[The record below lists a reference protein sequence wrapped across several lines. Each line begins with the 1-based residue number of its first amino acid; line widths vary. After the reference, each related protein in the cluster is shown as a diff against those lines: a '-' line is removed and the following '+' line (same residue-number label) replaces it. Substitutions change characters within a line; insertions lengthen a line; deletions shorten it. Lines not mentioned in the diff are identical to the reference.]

1 MAEAPDLSLISD
13 INKVEKSYGKNLYT
27 FFDLNETGEKCA
39 VEILTTDLSTRIAL
53 VEQYPNI
60 QGYFHFDIQKILQ
73 NYTTPNYSAETSNAF
88 SFAPDETFRY
98 SLRYGYINGV
108 GVFVVQG
115 TLSNKIVIGGR
126 KEWNELDFPYQNY
139 TPLLAGVVG
148 CPIISEKGVGLSDM
162 FTTKNKTFLTGV
174 IPDWISTDASI
185 QDVYCLT
192 RHRNDVDFIT
202 SWLNYS
208 RENISFPIPTGCE
221 GIRGVRMTLVN
232 TSGIIILDTIYNVLF
247 DETDPVYP
255 YDIIH
260 FNSGNR
266 NAGLVTN
273 FQNITHY
280 YLAPYT
286 LKGTGNCSSTE
297 DDYSPT
303 PTYAPIRVD
312 IVDEQCNDFD
322 YVQLSWLNSFGVRDY
337 YYFTKRKDNNYT
349 ISRETY
355 VKPEGTWG
363 EATFSLP
370 DYSRGEQVY
379 NTEVQEGW
387 TITTDFL
394 SDEDAD
400 KLKSLFVSPDVRARF
415 SPSNTWIPVVL
426 TNTSW
431 NERTFRKDKFFQYQ
445 IQMKSAHKLNI
456 QRG

>member
-1 MAEAPDLSLISD
+1 MAEAPDLSLVSD
-13 INKVEKSYGKNLYT
+13 INKIEKSYGKNLYT

-39 VEILTTDLSTRIAL
+39 VEVLTTDLSTRIAL
-53 VEQYPNI
+53 VEQYPNTK
-60 QGYFHFDIQKILQ
+60 GYFHFDIQKILQ
-73 NYTTPNYSAETSNAF
+73 NYTTPNYSAETPTQF

-108 GVFVVQG
+108 GVFQVQG
-115 TLSNKIVIGGR
+115 TLTNKIVIGGR
-126 KEWNELDFPYQNY
+126 KEWNQLDFPYQNY
-139 TPLLAGVVG
+139 TPAITGLIG
-148 CPIISEKGVGLSDM
+148 CPVITEKGVGLSDM
-162 FTTKNKTFLTGV
+162 FTIQSKNILPGAV
-174 IPDWISTDASI
+174 PSWISNDSSI
-185 QDVYCLT
+185 SNVYCLK
-192 RHRNDVDFIT
+192 RQRNDVDFIT

-208 RENISFPIPTGCE
+208 RENVSFPIPSGCE
-221 GIRGVRMTLVN
+221 GIRGVRLTLVN
-232 TSGIIILDTIYNVLF
+232 TGGIIVLDSIYDVLF

-255 YDIIH
+255 QDIIH

-266 NAGLVTN
+266 NTSLVTQY
-273 FQNITHY
+273 QNLSHY

-286 LKGTGNCSSTE
+286 LQGAGTCSASETY
-297 DDYSPT
+297 YSSS